1 MSDWR
6 TICCAVDFS
15 EISHLALSRAADLAR
30 RYDAALLVLHAVA
43 PSRSALGE
51 EADEEQERVETERAE
66 RQLARWRGGAEMLAG
81 RRVRTE
87 VVHGDPAAEIVRHAL
102 RHRCDL
108 LVLGTHGRT
117 GLRRLV
123 LGSVA
128 ERVLR
133 RAPCPVLAVRP
144 AGLKLEDE
152 KAEEELA
159 ELR

>member
-1 MSDWR
+1 MSEWR

-15 EISHLALSRAADLAR
+15 DISHLALGRAADLAR
-30 RYDAALLVLHAVA
+30 RYDAALLVVHVVA
-43 PSRSALGE
+43 PPRTGMGE
-51 EADEEQERVETERAE
+51 RADAEQARVDRARAE
-66 RQLARWRGGAEMLAG
+66 RQLERWRGGAELLAG
-81 RRVRTE
+81 RPVKVEVRG
-87 VVHGDPAAEIVRHAL
+87 GDPAGEIVEHAL
-102 RHRCDL
+102 VHRCDL

-128 ERVLR
+128 ERVVR

-144 AGLKLEDE
+144 AGLKLEDL

-159 ELR
+159 QLR